1 MYVSFLC
8 GLFLGKW
15 NFEVTRR
22 ALGKVCLGSEAQPQS
37 SLIIKKNQFIYF
49 PAFLKKN
56 HLPFGVGAAETELLK
71 NPLGMLSPSEYCGG
85 RKRAKRVLMA
95 PQW

>member
-1 MYVSFLC
+1 MNIYVSFLC

-37 SLIIKKNQFIYF
+37 SLKIKSPI
-49 PAFLKKN
+49 
-56 HLPFGVGAAETELLK
+56 HL
-71 NPLGMLSPSEYCGG
+71 LS
-85 RKRAKRVLMA
+85 
-95 PQW
+95 